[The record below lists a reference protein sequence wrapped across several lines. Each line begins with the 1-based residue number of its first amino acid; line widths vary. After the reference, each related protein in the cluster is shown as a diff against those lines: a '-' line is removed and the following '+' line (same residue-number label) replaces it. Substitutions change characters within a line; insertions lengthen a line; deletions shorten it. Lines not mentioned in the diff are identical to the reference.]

1 MPAVK
6 RNNSLNDEIN
16 VENESRNLAGENS
29 NTECKWIKQNCHILP
44 RQGKIVLKSFLPLK
58 VVCQLC

>member
-6 RNNSLNDEIN
+6 SNNSLNDEIN

-29 NTECKWIKQNCHILP
+29 NTECKWIKCHILP
-44 RQGKIVLKSFLPLK
+44 RQGKIVLKSFLPLEMA
-58 VVCQLC
+58 CQLR